1 MRTAIFGGSF
11 DPVHLGHLWMA
22 ELSREALSLDQVI
35 FIPTATSPLKPD
47 GPVAT
52 NEQRVAML
60 RLALSGNATMQID
73 TREIDR
79 GGTSYTIDTVK
90 ALKQERPDDDFF
102 LLMGADAFNS
112 LDRWKEPA
120 SLLTLITPVVLR
132 RGGDAEADWSLIE
145 RLVGR
150 VRSEEIRSAA
160 LSIPMIEV
168 SSGELRQ
175 RVVEGRSIRYR
186 LPRPV
191 EAFIEAERLYR
202 VP

>member
-60 RLALSGNATMQID
+60 RLALSGNAAMQID

-145 RLVGR
+145 RLVGI

-175 RVVEGRSIRYR
+175 RVAEGRSIRYR